1 MRIFKIFSAKLDQ
14 FLKTR
19 SSCRL
24 PFSTPVTPSGRPT
37 PGIPLARI
45 PASALDSPALQSSP
59 TRESHDVT
67 SAPETRKIPPKSLFP
82 FPLIFPIFF
91 QIFLLLSFPSPFP
104 FRFLLFSYSF
114 LPPLSRGSTCTTR
127 PYDALP
133 PSARRS
139 AARRPLPTHCVRPA
153 TRPLPTARRHDH
165 LYSCLPR
172 PVTYRAQRHCKPS
185 PTSRHHSLLP
195 LPDSH
200 STT

>member
-24 PFSTPVTPSGRPT
+24 PFSTPVTPGGRPT

-67 SAPETRKIPPKSLFP
+67 SVPETRKIPPKSLFP

-91 QIFLLLSFPSPFP
+91 PNFPSPFLPFPLSFSFHSFFLLLSSSFIPRLYLHDTAVRRAPS
-104 FRFLLFSYSF
+104 LC
-114 LPPLSRGSTCTTR
+114 ST
-127 PYDALP
+127 
-133 PSARRS
+133 
-139 AARRPLPTHCVRPA
+139 
-153 TRPLPTARRHDH
+153 
-165 LYSCLPR
+165 
-172 PVTYRAQRHCKPS
+172 
-185 PTSRHHSLLP
+185 
-195 LPDSH
+195 
-200 STT
+200 